1 MLHVDPV
8 ERYITSILLDCKN
21 KKNQSKMSVVDGNSI
36 TVCETSSLCVCIK
49 DANTLLLLCLL
60 YSICLLLSGNNC
72 EWLATLAQCAEW
84 PQVFVNYISWCVVYC
99 RKLKPKLVSITVHRQ
114 PLVCSD
120 LNVNANLSVIWD
132 NRCRT
137 FHG

>member
-72 EWLATLAQCAEW
+72 E
-84 PQVFVNYISWCVVYC
+84 
-99 RKLKPKLVSITVHRQ
+99 
-114 PLVCSD
+114 
-120 LNVNANLSVIWD
+120 
-132 NRCRT
+132 
-137 FHG
+137 